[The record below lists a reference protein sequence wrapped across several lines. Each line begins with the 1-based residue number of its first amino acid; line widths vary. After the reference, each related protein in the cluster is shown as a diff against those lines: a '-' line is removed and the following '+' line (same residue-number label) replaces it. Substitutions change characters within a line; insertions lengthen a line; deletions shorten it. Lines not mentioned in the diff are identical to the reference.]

1 MVAVERGNDKAV
13 QVVHVVPQ
21 QSSVALHEGICGP
34 PDMPRGPQWNPRTP
48 LLLLP
53 PGYQI
58 LDPENA
64 PALMSELILVRPLK
78 ASLDCILLMIPCICM
93 HALYSMCPACKTCM
107 HCKMLPSRL
116 CLIEIRVESKGI
128 HMHAATPCNQGVKIS
143 RQWET
148 LNLEVDG

>member
-13 QVVHVVPQ
+13 QVVHVIPQ

-64 PALMSELILVRPLK
+64 PALMSELILVRPLR
-78 ASLDCILLMIPCICM
+78 ASLDCILLIIPCICM
-93 HALYSMCPACKTCM
+93 HALHSACPACRTCM
-107 HCKMLPSRL
+107 HCKC
-116 CLIEIRVESKGI
+116 CLQDCVSLKLVWSPTAYTCMQQPHAIRV
-128 HMHAATPCNQGVKIS
+128 
-143 RQWET
+143 
-148 LNLEVDG
+148 